1 MDKKTMPKGI
11 FIVIEGIDGTGK
23 STLASEIQ
31 QALTKEGYDCLCT
44 FEPTNG
50 KWGTILR
57 ESFTAGSRLSPEEE
71 TEIFIKD
78 RREHVKEQIIPAL
91 KSGKIVICDRYYLST
106 IAYQGARGMDMNAIE
121 QENLKFAP
129 EPDLALI
136 LELPVETA
144 IERITAG
151 RGDQLNNF
159 EKQAYLE
166 QVAEN
171 FRKMNYPFI
180 KRIDASKPRE
190 KLLEDALDEIR
201 KLVTVQRIDV
211 IG

>member
-1 MDKKTMPKGI
+1 MYKTTMPKGI

-23 STLASEIQ
+23 STLASGIQ
-31 QALTKEGYDCLCT
+31 QALKKEGHECLCT
-44 FEPTNG
+44 FEPTHG

-71 TEIFIKD
+71 TDIFIKD
-78 RREHVKEQIIPAL
+78 RREHVKDQILPAL
-91 KSGKIVICDRYYLST
+91 RSGKIVVCDRYYLST
-106 IAYQGARGMDMNAIE
+106 MAYQGARGMDMHVIE
-121 QENLKFAP
+121 QENLRFAP
-129 EPDLALI
+129 KPDLALI

-171 FRKMNYPFI
+171 FKNMDYPYI
-180 KRIDASKPRE
+180 RRLDASKPRG
-190 KLLEDALDEIR
+190 KLLDDAMNEIR
-201 KLVTVQRIDV
+201 RFIKRVEQE
-211 IG
+211 G